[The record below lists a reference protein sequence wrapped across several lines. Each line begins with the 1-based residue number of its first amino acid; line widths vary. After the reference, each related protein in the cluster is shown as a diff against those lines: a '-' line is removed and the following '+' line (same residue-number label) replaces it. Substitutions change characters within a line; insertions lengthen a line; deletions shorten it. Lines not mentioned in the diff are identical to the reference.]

1 MPLHKSPSRL
11 PGVFSPLDPDADS
24 CLSQEHRSYDKSAFH
39 SCSLYIRLYPL
50 NDTESRYLQ
59 LDLHTHHTSTIM
71 RYSLGLLG
79 LAALG
84 AAASD
89 VVDLTKDKFDG
100 FVQENDL
107 ALIECV
113 SPRLSQV

>member
-1 MPLHKSPSRL
+1 M
-11 PGVFSPLDPDADS
+11 
-24 CLSQEHRSYDKSAFH
+24 RS
-39 SCSLYIRLYPL
+39 
-50 NDTESRYLQ
+50 
-59 LDLHTHHTSTIM
+59 
-71 RYSLGLLG
+71 SLGLLG

-107 ALIECV
+107 ALIECESMHTIV
-113 SPRLSQV
+113 STCEPP